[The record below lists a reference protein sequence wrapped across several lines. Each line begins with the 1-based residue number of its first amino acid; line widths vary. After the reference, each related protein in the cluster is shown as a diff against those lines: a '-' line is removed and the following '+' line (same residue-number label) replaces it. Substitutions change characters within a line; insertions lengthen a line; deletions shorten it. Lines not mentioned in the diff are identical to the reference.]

1 VVFRP
6 LGRWPP
12 LWLLAL
18 VEAGEVQTVIIAKLD
33 WLSEQLWSRSSTSQI
48 WTNPITKTRTMRF
61 RRRRLT
67 RCRPSVL
74 DNLKGSPHKSPY
86 SPLETVVGSDRGAD
100 KLLNRFGSP
109 HWTHF
114 ELLRCKT
121 WSDRTIPIA
130 FSSMT
135 SARYLHAHPD
145 WGPGLDKSRT
155 SQVVNPADGV
165 PALPTRSFFF
175 QFHAVRNGLH

>member
-1 VVFRP
+1 MIEALAPNVADHALDVGPVTRRS
-6 LGRWPP
+6 GR
-12 LWLLAL
+12 
-18 VEAGEVQTVIIAKLD
+18 
-33 WLSEQLWSRSSTSQI
+33 
-48 WTNPITKTRTMRF
+48 TKHFYNGCKR
-61 RRRRLT
+61 
-67 RCRPSVL
+67 
-74 DNLKGSPHKSPY
+74 
-86 SPLETVVGSDRGAD
+86 
-100 KLLNRFGSP
+100 LNRFGSP